1 MPNKTAII
9 GAGASGLISA
19 VFLGR
24 KNIPVTIFEKN
35 SKVGRKLLTT
45 GNGRC
50 NITNTHICVDNFHC
64 TDPEFVK
71 YPINAFDYNSCKK
84 FFNEIGIEFTQGA
97 KNRIYPMS
105 LTASSVVDLLEYECI
120 KNNVNIQL
128 DTQVDKVEYKN
139 GKYIINSK
147 DSFDNV
153 IVASGSIAMPKLGS
167 SDTGYKIAQEFG
179 HVIIE
184 PFASLVQLVSSN
196 KNLDIITGVKVD
208 GIINGVQGDILFT
221 KYGISGSAVLDISR
235 DIAYELQYND
245 EVNISIDTMPLFN
258 RKKLSD
264 ILLKRASQD
273 PNKDIYLWL
282 DGLMNKKLSRYIIQS
297 SIDTKNI
304 KQVKSINRKDIQK
317 IAHNIKNLQFTI
329 TDTKGFDS
337 CEVCAGGVEVSN
349 VNNKTMES
357 KLQKGL
363 YFTGEV
369 LDVDGQCGGY
379 NLHFAWASG
388 YLASKNIS

>member
-1 MPNKTAII
+1 MHNKTAII

-24 KNIPVTIFEKN
+24 KNINVTIYEKN

-50 NITNTHICVDNFHC
+50 NITNKNISKNNFYSS
-64 TDPEFVK
+64 DPDFVK
-71 YPINAFDYNSCKK
+71 HSLHSFNFESCKK
-84 FFNEIGIEFTQGA
+84 FFNEIGVEFIEGA

-105 LTASSVVDLLEYECI
+105 QTASSVVDLLEHESL
-120 KNNVNIQL
+120 KNNVKINL
-128 DTQVDKVEYKN
+128 NTQVDEVEYKN
-139 GKYIINSK
+139 GKFIINNK
-147 DSFDNV
+147 ESFDNL
-153 IVASGSIAMPKLGS
+153 IIATGSLAMPKLGS
-167 SDTGYKIAQEFG
+167 CDTGYKIAKEFG
-179 HVIIE
+179 HEIIE
-184 PFASLVQLVSSN
+184 PFPSLVQLVSSN
-196 KNLDIITGVKVD
+196 KSLDMISGVKIE
-208 GIINGVQGDILFT
+208 GIVNGVQGDILFT

-235 DIAYELQYND
+235 DIAAQLQY
-245 EVNISIDTMPLFN
+245 EEGVKISIDTMPLFN
-258 RKKLSD
+258 KSKLAD
-264 ILLKRASQD
+264 MLIKRASQD
-273 PNKDIYLWL
+273 PSKDIYMWL
-282 DGLMNKKLSRYIIQS
+282 DGLMNKKLARYIIQN
-297 SIDTKNI
+297 SISDKNVKYI
-304 KQVKSINRKDIQK
+304 KNLNRKDIQK

-329 TDTKGFDS
+329 SDTKGFGS
-337 CEVCAGGVEVSN
+337 CEVCAGGVDVGN
-349 VNNKTMES
+349 INNKTMES